1 MKKRKRVTHFVMPDT
16 QVKPGVNTDH
26 IEAAGNFCAK
36 KQPDVIVC
44 GGDFFDMESLSSYDK
59 ATAKGECRR
68 YDDDI
73 AAGINAMKRFF
84 KGINKLNRQRSKDK
98 KKQYKPRLVYCLGNH
113 EYRIQRYANS
123 NPELVGKVGFKD
135 LKLESFGWEVYQFL
149 EVVEVHGVLYS
160 HFFPRN
166 AKGKITQTKN
176 GAPSAVL
183 QLQRERQS
191 CTGFHLQG
199 MDYAVHPSANKI
211 QYGLM
216 VGSFYSHEEDYL
228 SPQGTKYW
236 RGCIMKHDVR
246 DGEYDIMPLSLDWLV
261 ENYLKYRG

>member
-1 MKKRKRVTHFVMPDT
+1 MKKLKRRTHFVMPDC
-16 QVKPGVNTDH
+16 QVQPGVCTDH
-26 IEAAGNFCAK
+26 IEAAGNYVAAK
-36 KQPDVIVC
+36 RPDVIVC

-59 ATAKGECRR
+59 NTAKGECKR

-73 AAGINAMKRFF
+73 KAGKAAMKRFF
-84 KGINKLNRQRSKDK
+84 KGIKKLNRQLAKDK
-98 KKQYKPRLVYCLGNH
+98 KRQYKPELHFTLGNH
-113 EYRIQRYANS
+113 EYRIQRYANQ
-123 NPELVGKVGFKD
+123 NPALVGKVSFKD
-135 LKLESFGWEVYQFL
+135 LGLEEFGWKVYEFL
-149 EVVEVHGVLYS
+149 EVCELDGILYS

-199 MDYAVHPSANKI
+199 MDYAIHQSHDKI

-216 VGSFYSHEEDYL
+216 VGSFYMHEEDYL

-236 RGCIMKHDVR
+236 RGCIMKHEVES
-246 DGEYDIMPLSLDWLV
+246 GQYDIMPLSLRYLLENWL
-261 ENYLKYRG
+261 